1 MSEWYLA
8 LTPLLLLPVFLLFH
22 FVGCDALWG
31 LDHVP
36 EQKPYQE
43 RVEAESSLVAYWRL
57 QEQNNDPMA
66 HDEKMSHPGFYVATP
81 MAPSRTMPSSQAAT
95 GAVLQF
101 QPAVRDPAPPADTT
115 SVDFQGG
122 YIAIASDD
130 SFKTTSFT
138 VEAWVK
144 PGAWESP
151 FAHAAITL
159 AELDSGGTISR
170 GFSLFGQWDSAKQ
183 KHIWGATV
191 GTGTA
196 FIYIEGS
203 EINTSTTGTYLALT
217 YDGVQAVLYVASS
230 FNQWD
235 TKTPPVTVGYA
246 PVTANHFYIGSNA
259 LTLPPLELPPSAPQ
273 PLDYPFIGQ
282 IQDVA
287 FYRTALS
294 EATIQDHRN
303 G

>member
-66 HDEKMSHPGFYVATP
+66 HDEKMSHPGSYCPTTMTP
-81 MAPSRTMPSSQAAT
+81 PQGTSSQGAE
-95 GAVLQF
+95 GAVWQF
-101 QPAVRDPAPPADTT
+101 QPAVRGASTT
-115 SVDFQGG
+115 SVDFEGG
-122 YIAIASDD
+122 YVLIPSDD
-130 SFKTTSFT
+130 KLQTTSFT

-144 PGAWESP
+144 PGAWQSP
-151 FAHAAITL
+151 FTHAAITL
-159 AELDSGGTISR
+159 AELDSGGTIQR
-170 GFSLFGQWDSAKQ
+170 GFSVFGQWDATKQ

-191 GTGTA
+191 GTGSE
-196 FIYIEGS
+196 FIYIEGA

-217 YDGVQAVLYVASS
+217 YDGTQAVLYVASS
-230 FNQWD
+230 STQWD
-235 TKTPPVTVGYA
+235 AKTVPVTVAYA
-246 PVTANHFYIGSNA
+246 PVTANHFYIGANL
-259 LTLPPLELPPSAPQ
+259 LTLPPQPLPPPAPA
-273 PLDYPFIGQ
+273 PPANYPFIGQ

-287 FYRTALS
+287 FYSAALS